1 MNERSS
7 DSVEIDKKARQA
19 VYIWIAFFVATV
31 LINGTILYAIG
42 IDTYAWTYS
51 TLKGLLLFTVDYAGF
66 FLVVPLILTK
76 GWKTIRK
83 PSFLLPMAAAAVSV
97 VLWYPIHYIA
107 TIAIVV
113 YIYLHW
119 RFDLSELGFRTR
131 GWKGDILAIL
141 LFGSLG
147 LLQALLSGGGFSGLS
162 LPRLRIYSL
171 PHVRQSCINC
181 GESLLFW
188 FPDRTH
194 WETI

>member
-19 VYIWIAFFVATV
+19 VYIWIAFFIATV
-31 LINGTILYAIG
+31 LINGTILFAIG

-51 TLKGLLLFTVDYAGF
+51 TLKGLLLFTVNYAGF

-76 GWKTIRK
+76 GWKTFRK

-131 GWKGDILAIL
+131 GWKGDILATL

-147 LLQALLSGGGFSGLS
+147 LCRLSFQEELFRSHSTPPSHLQSSECSAILH
-162 LPRLRIYSL
+162 RLWRISSIL
-171 PHVRQSCINC
+171 VS
-181 GESLLFW
+181 
-188 FPDRTH
+188 
-194 WETI
+194 